1 MQAACPQ
8 ELHVRRDDRMNK
20 IKQGASGLPLER
32 HVSLLW
38 TMNKIKQDAS
48 GLPAGASRLPLP

>member
-20 IKQGASGLPLER
+20 IKQGASGLP
-32 HVSLLW
+32 
-38 TMNKIKQDAS
+38 
-48 GLPAGASRLPLP
+48 AGASRFVAMDDEQD